1 MGKSKIVLLVFMV
14 VSLLDITGIL
24 FKIPI
29 LIQLFKPFILLSL
42 MALYAVSVSERNK
55 TYILALLFSF
65 MGDFF
70 LIFEGELYFIV
81 GLVSFLIAHLFFIKI
96 VFGRLQKSTISK
108 ILVSI
113 FPFLTL
119 FLFLIFFLKDTLN
132 ELLIPVIIYGFT
144 ISIFGV
150 VAMLDY
156 VNTKTTQS
164 FLMFVGALIFIS
176 SDSILAIN
184 KFYNTTQIFAVL
196 IMITYIVAQY
206 LIYRSMVASQ
216 RLKINTK

>member
-55 TYILALLFSF
+55 TYMLALLFSF

-206 LIYRSMVASQ
+206 LIYRSMVAGQ

>member
-1 MGKSKIVLLVFMV
+1 MSG
-14 VSLLDITGIL
+14 D
-24 FKIPI
+24 
-29 LIQLFKPFILLSL
+29 LI
-42 MALYAVSVSERNK
+42 
-55 TYILALLFSF
+55 
-65 MGDFF
+65 D
-70 LIFEGELYFIV
+70 
-81 GLVSFLIAHLFFIKI
+81 
-96 VFGRLQKSTISK
+96 STISK

-144 ISIFGV
+144 ISTFGV

-156 VNTKTTQS
+156 LNTKTTQS
-164 FLMFVGALIFIS
+164 FLMFVGAVIFIS

-184 KFYNTTQIFAVL
+184 KFYNTTQIFGVL
-196 IMITYIVAQY
+196 IMITYIIAQY
-206 LIYRSMVASQ
+206 LIYRFMVAGQ

>member
-1 MGKSKIVLLVFMV
+1 MGKSKIVLLVFVV

-42 MALYAVSVSERNK
+42 MALYVVSVSERNK

-184 KFYNTTQIFAVL
+184 KFYNTTQIFGVL
-196 IMITYIVAQY
+196 IMITYIIAQY
-206 LIYRSMVASQ
+206 LIYRSMVAGQ

>member
-206 LIYRSMVASQ
+206 LIYRSMVAGQ

>member
-42 MALYAVSVSERNK
+42 MALYVVSVSERNK
-55 TYILALLFSF
+55 TYMLALLFSF

-184 KFYNTTQIFAVL
+184 KFYNTTQIFGVL

-206 LIYRSMVASQ
+206 LIYRSMVAGQ

>member
-42 MALYAVSVSERNK
+42 MALYVVSVSERNK

-119 FLFLIFFLKDTLN
+119 FLFLIFF
-132 ELLIPVIIYGFT
+132 
-144 ISIFGV
+144 
-150 VAMLDY
+150 AQMLGH
-156 VNTKTTQS
+156 
-164 FLMFVGALIFIS
+164 FLHRGSYAKSVF
-176 SDSILAIN
+176 
-184 KFYNTTQIFAVL
+184 Q
-196 IMITYIVAQY
+196 
-206 LIYRSMVASQ
+206 
-216 RLKINTK
+216 

>member
-1 MGKSKIVLLVFMV
+1 
-14 VSLLDITGIL
+14 
-24 FKIPI
+24 
-29 LIQLFKPFILLSL
+29 
-42 MALYAVSVSERNK
+42 
-55 TYILALLFSF
+55 
-65 MGDFF
+65 
-70 LIFEGELYFIV
+70 
-81 GLVSFLIAHLFFIKI
+81 
-96 VFGRLQKSTISK
+96 
-108 ILVSI
+108 
-113 FPFLTL
+113 
-119 FLFLIFFLKDTLN
+119 
-132 ELLIPVIIYGFT
+132 
-144 ISIFGV
+144 
-150 VAMLDY
+150 MLDY

>member
-1 MGKSKIVLLVFMV
+1 MKKL
-14 VSLLDITGIL
+14 
-24 FKIPI
+24 
-29 LIQLFKPFILLSL
+29 ILLPL
-42 MALYAVSVSERNK
+42 
-55 TYILALLFSF
+55 LALIFSF
-65 MGDFF
+65 MGDVF
-70 LIFEGELYFIV
+70 LMFEGELYFIV

-206 LIYRSMVASQ
+206 LIYRSMVTGQ
-216 RLKINTK
+216 RLKS

>member
-1 MGKSKIVLLVFMV
+1 MSKKIIALLIFIL
-14 VSLLDITGIL
+14 VSFLDIVGII

-42 MALYAVSVSERNK
+42 IALYVVSVSERNK
-55 TYILALLFSF
+55 TYVLALIFSL
-65 MGDFF
+65 MGDVF
-70 LIFEGELYFIV
+70 LMFEGELYFIV

-96 VFGRLQKSTISK
+96 VFDRLQKSTISK
-108 ILVSI
+108 VLFSI
-113 FPFLTL
+113 SPFLTL
-119 FLFLIFFLKDTLN
+119 FLLLIFFLKDFLN

-144 ISIFGV
+144 ISTFGV

-164 FLMFVGALIFIS
+164 FLMFVGAVIFIS

-196 IMITYIVAQY
+196 IMVTYIVAQY
-206 LIYRSMVASQ
+206 LIYKSMVAGQ
-216 RLKINTK
+216 RLKGITK

>member
-42 MALYAVSVSERNK
+42 MALYVVSVSERNK

-184 KFYNTTQIFAVL
+184 KFYNTTQIFGVL

-206 LIYRSMVASQ
+206 LIYRSMVAGQ

>member
-1 MGKSKIVLLVFMV
+1 MGKSKIVLLVFVV

-29 LIQLFKPFILLSL
+29 LIKLFKPFILLSL

-55 TYILALLFSF
+55 TYMLALLFSF

>member
-184 KFYNTTQIFAVL
+184 KFYNTTQIFGVL

-206 LIYRSMVASQ
+206 LIYRSMVAGQ

>member
-29 LIQLFKPFILLSL
+29 LIKLFKPFILLSL

-144 ISIFGV
+144 ISTFGV

-156 VNTKTTQS
+156 LNTKTTQS
-164 FLMFVGALIFIS
+164 FLMFVGAVIFIS
-176 SDSILAIN
+176 SDSILAIH

-206 LIYRSMVASQ
+206 LIYRSMVTGQ
-216 RLKINTK
+216 RLKS

>member
-184 KFYNTTQIFAVL
+184 KFYNTTQIFGVL
-196 IMITYIVAQY
+196 IMITYIIAQY
-206 LIYRSMVASQ
+206 LIYRSMVAGQ